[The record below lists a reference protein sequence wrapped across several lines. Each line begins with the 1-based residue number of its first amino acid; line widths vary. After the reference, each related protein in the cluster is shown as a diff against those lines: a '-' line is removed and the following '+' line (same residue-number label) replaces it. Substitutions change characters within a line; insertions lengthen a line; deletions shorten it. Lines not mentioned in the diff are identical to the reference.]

1 MAVQHALGPTVGSHP
16 HHPSCR
22 PGPLASE
29 TESGFA
35 RFFVPAL
42 LAMLLTTAGLAWESW
57 DAEMPQAGAVS
68 MRR

>member
-1 MAVQHALGPTVGSHP
+1 
-16 HHPSCR
+16 
-22 PGPLASE
+22 
-29 TESGFA
+29 
-35 RFFVPAL
+35 VPAL